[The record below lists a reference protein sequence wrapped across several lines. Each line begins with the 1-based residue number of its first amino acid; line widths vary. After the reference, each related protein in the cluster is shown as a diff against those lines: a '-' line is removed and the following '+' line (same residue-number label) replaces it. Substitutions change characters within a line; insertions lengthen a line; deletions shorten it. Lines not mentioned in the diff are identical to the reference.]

1 MARIAIDAGH
11 GLYTPGKRCLK
22 SLDPAETRE
31 WVLNDRIAN
40 IVIPPLKARGHEVL
54 RLDDSTGKID
64 VPLNERTKKANAWK
78 ADYLVSIHQNAGVNG
93 GSGGGCIVIR
103 QTGAAGKSLELQKA
117 IYNAVIKHT
126 GLKGNRSNPMPT
138 QNLHM
143 TRESKMP
150 AVLIECGFMDSS
162 TDVPIILSTTFAEK
176 CAAGIVEG
184 ILAVVGGEKGVED
197 TMTEKE
203 LEKLVEKKIAE
214 KIAGIG
220 TTVSAS
226 LKNEFAEAKAAGIT
240 DGSNP
245 GGLVTREQAAVM
257 ALRASKK

>member
-1 MARIAIDAGH
+1 MAKIAIDAGH
-11 GLYTPGKRCLK
+11 GLYTAGKRCLK

-31 WVLNDRIAN
+31 WVLNDRIAK

-54 RLDDSTGKID
+54 RLDDPTGKTD
-64 VPLNERTKKANAWK
+64 VSLNDRTKKANSWGAN
-78 ADYLVSIHQNAGVNG
+78 YLVSIHQNAGVNG

-103 QTGAAGKSLELQKA
+103 QTGVTGQSQELQKA

-126 GLKGNRSNPMPT
+126 GLKGNRSDPMPT

-162 TDVPIILSTTFAEK
+162 TDVPIILSTEFAEK

-184 ILAVVGGEKGVED
+184 ILAIVGGKGIED

-203 LEKLVEKKIAE
+203 LTALIDKKIKEA
-214 KIAGIG
+214 IAGSG

-226 LKNEFAEAKAAGIT
+226 LKTEFAEAKAAGIT
-240 DGSNP
+240 DGTNP

>member
-1 MARIAIDAGH
+1 MAKIAIDAGH
-11 GLYTPGKRCLK
+11 GLYTAGKRCLK

-31 WVLNDRIAN
+31 WVLNDRIAKK
-40 IVIPPLKARGHEVL
+40 VITALAAAGHDVL
-54 RLDDSTGKID
+54 RLDDPTGKTD
-64 VPLNERTKKANAWK
+64 VPLNNRTKKANAWA

-103 QTGAAGKSLELQKA
+103 QTGAAGKSQELQKA

-126 GLKGNRSNPMPT
+126 GLKGNRSDPMPT

-162 TDVPIILSTTFAEK
+162 VDVPIILSAAFAEK

-184 ILAVVGGEKGVED
+184 ILAIAGGKGVED

-203 LEKLVEKKIAE
+203 LIALIDERIKKIV
-214 KIAGIG
+214 AGSG
-220 TTVSAS
+220 TVASAS
-226 LKNEFAEAKAAGIT
+226 LKAELAQAKAAGIT